1 MIICIAREY
10 GSGGHNVARKLA
22 EMLNIPY
29 YDKKLIDDIQ
39 DIGLERETLEKADET
54 RASRFFSTQKF
65 KVPDARLQGLTANDI
80 VFQMQC
86 EWICKKALEGPS
98 VIVGRCADYVLRQT
112 GIPYVSVFVTA
123 PFDSRVDRE
132 MHKQNLTEKD
142 AIRLVQKMDKQR
154 QAYYD
159 YYTEGNWG
167 KPNSHDICINTAT
180 YGIDRSAEI
189 LYYMLKDDII
199 AETSP
204 YTKRRDTI

>member
-54 RASRFFSTQKF
+54 RASRFFSSQKF
-65 KVPDARLQGLTANDI
+65 KVTDARLQGLTANDI

-112 GIPYVSVFVTA
+112 GFPYVSVFITA

-132 MHKQNLTEKD
+132 MHKQNLEEKE
-142 AIRLVQKMDKQR
+142 AIKLVQKMDKQR

-167 KPNSHDICINTAT
+167 KPNAHDICINTAT
-180 YGIDRSAEI
+180 YGIDKAAEI
-189 LYYMLKDDII
+189 LYNMLKDEINSEES
-199 AETSP
+199 A